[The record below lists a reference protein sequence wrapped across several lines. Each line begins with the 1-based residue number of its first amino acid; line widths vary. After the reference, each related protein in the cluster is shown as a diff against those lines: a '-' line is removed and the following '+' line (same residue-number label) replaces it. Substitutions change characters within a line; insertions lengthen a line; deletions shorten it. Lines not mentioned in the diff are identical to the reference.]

1 MADGSGKLAEGG
13 TKLTSGLEDL
23 QTGLASLGQG
33 LGNASD
39 QLKSVST
46 ESKNAEILSNLLN
59 LSKTDNDQVPV
70 NGIAIAPYMISVALF
85 LQQYQQIWYLRN
97 CLQDVIQRA
106 VGLGWNLEL
115 K

>member
-46 ESKNAEILSNLLN
+46 ESKNAEILSNPLN
-59 LSKTDNDQVPV
+59 LSKTDNYQVPV
-70 NGIAIAPYMISVALF
+70 NGVAIAPYMISVALF
-85 LQQYQQIWYLRN
+85 FAAISTNMIFAKLPSGRHPESRW
-97 CLQDVIQRA
+97 A
-106 VGLGWNLEL
+106 WL
-115 K
+115 KS

>member
-1 MADGSGKLAEGG
+1 MADGAGKLAEGG
-13 TKLTSGLEDL
+13 TKLTSGFEGL

-33 LGNASD
+33 LSNASD

-46 ESKNAEILSNLLN
+46 ESKNAEILSNPLS

-70 NGIAIAPYMISVALF
+70 NGVAMALIWYQLLSL
-85 LQQYQQIWYLRN
+85 LQQYQRIWSLRSY
-97 CLQDVIQRA
+97 LQDVIRRA